1 MTSDQTVSVLVVRG
15 TKKLRD
21 RIGATSSEDVTATTA
36 LGDWYANAVFWK
48 PHMAF
53 LVNATTLLPVVFP
66 LAPAATALERAP
78 RAIADVLTALD
89 VDRGFVDHE
98 LAEMRTQLLLPTAS
112 RSVLGVM
119 RELIELGGY
128 YYKLDGVTDPIE
140 LSLRL
145 AEVPCGPLYK
155 TTISPDRETRVFA
168 ASRRRR

>member
-1 MTSDQTVSVLVVRG
+1 MFVVRG
-15 TKKLRD
+15 TKKFRD
-21 RIGATSSEDVTATTA
+21 RVGRTDSEEVTRTTA

-53 LVNATTLLPVVFP
+53 LVNAATLLPVVFP

-89 VDRGFVDHE
+89 LERSFVERE
-98 LAEMRTQLLLPTAS
+98 LAEMRTGVLLPTAS

-128 YYKLDGVTDPIE
+128 YFKRDGLTDPVA
-140 LSLRL
+140 LSLQL
-145 AEVPCGPLYK
+145 AAVPCGPLYK
-155 TTISPDRETRVFA
+155 TTISPDRETRAFA
-168 ASRRRR
+168 QRHRRPDEGAH